1 MPRLPRLNLIDI
13 PQHIVQVGHNNLPCF
28 YAEEDYQ
35 FYLCS
40 LRNAADQYRVEVHA
54 YVLLPNMIQIIA
66 TPRVPDGISSMM
78 QSLGRRYVQF
88 VNHKYKRSGTLWAG
102 RYKSSLIDSDAYL
115 LTCYRYVE
123 LRPLYLGLADSLGAY
138 PWSSFSHHASNEAS
152 DVITDHRLYLKLGET
167 PQQRAEAYR
176 KLFRYRFDRR
186 LLEYIAETI
195 KLGQILGGDV
205 FKDKI
210 EQIANQRVRP
220 LKRGRPRKNTTRK
233 TDADAP
239 VTARAD
245 SARTRNT
252 ELIPPPKEKPDAT
265 GGATGEEKPVAIP
278 VTMDTG
284 V

>member
-28 YAEEDYQ
+28 FDEEDYQ
-35 FYLCS
+35 FYLDS
-40 LRNAADQYRVEVHA
+40 LRNASDQYQVDIHA

-88 VNHKYKRSGTLWAG
+88 VNHRYRRSGTLWAG

-123 LRPLYLGLADSLGAY
+123 SRPIYLGLSDSMSDY
-138 PWSSFSHHASNEAS
+138 CWSSFLHHANLVRNN
-152 DVITDHRLYLKLGET
+152 VIKDHRLYMELGSN
-167 PQQRAEAYR
+167 PAARADAYR
-176 KLFRYRFDRR
+176 ELFRYRFDRR

-210 EQIANQRVRP
+210 EQISNQRVRP
-220 LKRGRPRKNTTRK
+220 LKRGRPRKSVAK
-233 TDADAP
+233 VVSGESITDAPEKDGQHPKSA
-239 VTARAD
+239 AD
-245 SARTRNT
+245 SS
-252 ELIPPPKEKPDAT
+252 EVVED
-265 GGATGEEKPVAIP
+265 
-278 VTMDTG
+278 G
-284 V
+284 VGRKGSISLEAGL

>member
-28 YAEEDYQ
+28 FDAEDYQ
-35 FYLCS
+35 FYLAS
-40 LRNAADQYRVEVHA
+40 LRNAANQYRVDIHA

-88 VNHKYKRSGTLWAG
+88 VNHRYKRSGTLWAG

-123 LRPLYLGLADSLGAY
+123 LRPLYLGLADALSAY
-138 PWSSFSHHASNEAS
+138 RWSSFNHHANNDTVGDENE
-152 DVITDHRLYLKLGET
+152 VISDHRLYLELGET
-167 PQQRAEAYR
+167 PPERAEAYR
-176 KLFRYRFDRR
+176 KLFSYRFDRR

-195 KLGQILGGDV
+195 KLGQVLGGDV

-210 EQIANQRVRP
+210 ELIANQRVRP
-220 LKRGRPRKNTTRK
+220 LKRGRPRKIDKDKSEVKEEISALAGKKKNEIAME
-233 TDADAP
+233 AD
-239 VTARAD
+239 
-245 SARTRNT
+245 
-252 ELIPPPKEKPDAT
+252 L
-265 GGATGEEKPVAIP
+265 
-278 VTMDTG
+278 
-284 V
+284 

>member
-28 YAEEDYQ
+28 FDEEDYQ
-35 FYLCS
+35 FYLDS
-40 LRNAADQYRVEVHA
+40 LRNAADQYRVDVHA

-66 TPRVPDGISSMM
+66 TPKVPDGIPSMM

-88 VNHKYKRSGTLWAG
+88 VNHRYRRSGTLWAG

-123 LRPLYLGLADSLGAY
+123 SRPIYLGLADSMSDYA
-138 PWSSFSHHASNEAS
+138 WSSFRHHANLEAS
-152 DVITDHRLYLKLGET
+152 TVIKDHRLYMALGDSAAA
-167 PQQRAEAYR
+167 RADAYR
-176 KLFRYRFDRR
+176 ELFRYRFDRR

-210 EQIANQRVRP
+210 EQISNQRVRP
-220 LKRGRPRKNTTRK
+220 LKRGRPRKSATKKSATKASTSKEDKLPAGHQAVKTLCDASEERAPDNNTT
-233 TDADAP
+233 TL
-239 VTARAD
+239 
-245 SARTRNT
+245 
-252 ELIPPPKEKPDAT
+252 ET
-265 GGATGEEKPVAIP
+265 GL
-278 VTMDTG
+278 
-284 V
+284 

>member
-28 YAEEDYQ
+28 FDDEDYQ
-35 FYLCS
+35 FYLDS
-40 LRNAADQYRVEVHA
+40 LRNAADQYRVDVHA

-66 TPRVPDGISSMM
+66 TPRVPEGIPSMM

-88 VNHKYKRSGTLWAG
+88 INHRYRRSGTLWAG

-123 LRPLYLGLADSLGAY
+123 SRPIYLGLADSMADY
-138 PWSSFSHHASNEAS
+138 AWSSFQHHANLALST
-152 DVITDHRLYLKLGET
+152 VIKDHRLYMALGDT
-167 PQQRAEAYR
+167 AAARADAYR
-176 KLFRYRFDRR
+176 ELFRYRFDRR

-210 EQIANQRVRP
+210 EQISNQRVRP
-220 LKRGRPRKNTTRK
+220 LKRGRPRKSAEKKSVAKPAVKGHDKSSSGNQAVKTLCDASNESATDKHTT
-233 TDADAP
+233 TL
-239 VTARAD
+239 
-245 SARTRNT
+245 
-252 ELIPPPKEKPDAT
+252 E
-265 GGATGEEKPVAIP
+265 
-278 VTMDTG
+278 TG

>member
-28 YAEEDYQ
+28 FDEEDYQ
-35 FYLCS
+35 FYLDS
-40 LRNAADQYRVEVHA
+40 LRNAADQYRVDVHA

-66 TPRVPDGISSMM
+66 SPRVPDGIPSMM

-88 VNHKYKRSGTLWAG
+88 VNHRYRRSGTLWAG
-102 RYKSSLIDSDAYL
+102 RYKSSLIDSDSYL

-123 LRPLYLGLADSLGAY
+123 SRPIYLGLAESMDGY
-138 PWSSFSHHASNEAS
+138 RWSSFRHHANIEQSN
-152 DVITDHRLYLKLGET
+152 VIKDHRLYLSLGKK
-167 PQQRAEAYR
+167 PQARAEAYQE
-176 KLFRYRFDRR
+176 LFRYRFDRR

-220 LKRGRPRKNTTRK
+220 LKRGRPKKNTKKKITG
-233 TDADAP
+233 DAIEPAGDSLSEASKE
-239 VTARAD
+239 TANVEAG
-245 SARTRNT
+245 
-252 ELIPPPKEKPDAT
+252 L
-265 GGATGEEKPVAIP
+265 
-278 VTMDTG
+278 
-284 V
+284 